1 MFLLVFCKPDRQ
13 SICSELLLRIDSMV
27 LTSMISPGEA
37 SELRS
42 LVINHKVGVA
52 DVLNFISNKR
62 DSELLGEL
70 REFSDRSKK

>member
-1 MFLLVFCKPDRQ
+1 MFLLCIKPDKL
-13 SICSELLLRIDSMV
+13 SICSELLLQIDSMV
-27 LTSMISPGEA
+27 LSSMISPAEA

-52 DVLNFISNKR
+52 DVFDVISHKN

-70 REFSDRSKK
+70 RHFSDGRKK